1 MLGGTIIAEEVKLMA
16 AMRESLSALVRA
28 RAWGDRV
35 ACLSLLLLALL
46 AAASLR
52 KAGSG
57 AVGGLFLLVVVAPIL
72 GILAGLGLCGAP
84 P

>member
-1 MLGGTIIAEEVKLMA
+1 MGGAIIAEEVKLMA
-16 AMRESLSALVRA
+16 AISESLSALVRA
-28 RAWGDRV
+28 RAWGDRD

-46 AAASLR
+46 AAGSLR
-52 KAGSG
+52 KAGGG
-57 AVGGLFLLVVVAPIL
+57 AVDGLFLLVVLPFL